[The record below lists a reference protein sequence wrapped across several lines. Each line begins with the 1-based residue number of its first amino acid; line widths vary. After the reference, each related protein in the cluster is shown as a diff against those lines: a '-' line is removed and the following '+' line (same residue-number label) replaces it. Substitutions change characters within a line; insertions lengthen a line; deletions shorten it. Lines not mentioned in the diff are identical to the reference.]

1 MTVTPIRPGLGGLP
15 AMDGEQRERYE
26 PTERPATNKSGSD
39 KPEAPKPLTAT
50 PWVWRDPKTIPPR
63 EFMYGTHYI
72 RKFVSAGFGAPGG
85 GKSSKRLVEALAM
98 ASGKPLLGI
107 KPVQKLRVWYWNG
120 EDPAEETDRRLAAA
134 CLHYGIKPADIEG
147 YLFADSGR
155 STPIIIAEQTKTGTL

>member
-1 MTVTPIRPGLGGLP
+1 MSDKILPFKP
-15 AMDGEQRERYE
+15 AMPGEQVEAFE
-26 PTERPATNKSGSD
+26 PKKPGDETAKRPLAAT
-39 KPEAPKPLTAT
+39 A
-50 PWVWRDPKTIPPR
+50 WVWRDPKTIPPR

-98 ASGKPLLGI
+98 ASCKPLLGI
-107 KPVQKLRVWYWNG
+107 KPVQKLKVWYWNG

-134 CLHYGIKPADIEG
+134 CLHYGIKREDIEG

-155 STPIIIAEQTKTGTL
+155 STPIIICISRNSI